1 MKFRQA
7 PRKAE
12 HVFWR
17 RLLDFP
23 GLGPSSGQ
31 GSLPV
36 HLPQGLIV
44 DLASD
49 QSNSDLLITPN
60 SMVLVSALYHPQLGH
75 QGMAIWLYKDILKPL
90 ILGLLY
96 GRPLRFIAIPLLLHI
111 WVHFSMW
118 QKISFLLVVQQGVWK
133 HPPWGCV
140 KNRPRAP
147 VEGWVGISGVK
158 AESPQQTMLM
168 AGGKGKLRLPRPFL
182 VAPQRLALFG
192 SCVGFLYLKNHHPLV
207 NMVIGYTREYC
218 P

>member
-12 HVFWR
+12 HAFWR

-96 GRPLRFIAIPLLLHI
+96 GRPLRFIAIPLLLHF

-118 QKISFLLVVQQGVWK
+118 QKISFLLVVQQGV
-133 HPPWGCV
+133 
-140 KNRPRAP
+140 
-147 VEGWVGISGVK
+147 
-158 AESPQQTMLM
+158 
-168 AGGKGKLRLPRPFL
+168 
-182 VAPQRLALFG
+182 
-192 SCVGFLYLKNHHPLV
+192 
-207 NMVIGYTREYC
+207 
-218 P
+218 